1 LHGQAGGR
9 SARRGLLRPGG
20 SSHYVALLGCWDLK
34 RVIYYLSSTGSQA
47 TNGTRAA
54 HTATKPNAIPA
65 AVT

>member
-1 LHGQAGGR
+1 
-9 SARRGLLRPGG
+9 
-20 SSHYVALLGCWDLK
+20 VALLGCWDLK

-65 AVT
+65 GGDISAHQSLSISIGEDGGRAFVTL